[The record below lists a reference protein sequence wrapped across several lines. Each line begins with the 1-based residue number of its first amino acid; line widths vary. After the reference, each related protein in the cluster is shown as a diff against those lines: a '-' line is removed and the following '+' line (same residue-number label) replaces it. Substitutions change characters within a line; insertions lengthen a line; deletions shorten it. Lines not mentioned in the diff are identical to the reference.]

1 MLVIWPDDT
10 ISKVIYP
17 DEKMIAS
24 LKSIKT
30 SLNDVESNSVSESL
44 IKLGISPSQSLADVI
59 SDLSTKWDEIVKAK

>member
-1 MLVIWPDDT
+1 MLVIWPDNT

-30 SLNDVESNSVSESL
+30 SSDDVEPNSVSESL
-44 IKLGISPSQSLADVI
+44 IKLDINPSQSLADI
-59 SDLSTKWDEIVKAK
+59 INDLSAKWDETIKAK

>member
-1 MLVIWPDDT
+1 MLVIWPDNI

-30 SLNDVESNSVSESL
+30 SSDDVEPNSVSESL
-44 IKLGISPSQSLADVI
+44 IKLDINPSQSLVDI
-59 SDLSTKWDEIVKAK
+59 INDLSAKWDETIKAK